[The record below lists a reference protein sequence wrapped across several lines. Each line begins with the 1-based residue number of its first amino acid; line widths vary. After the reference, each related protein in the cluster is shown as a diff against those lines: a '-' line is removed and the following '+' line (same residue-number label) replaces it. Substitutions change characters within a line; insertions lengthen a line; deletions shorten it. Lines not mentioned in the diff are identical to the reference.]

1 MQLLDKSEIMNK
13 QLIMQYG
20 ELMDSRSLMHVLG
33 YKSCSTFKL
42 AITNKTLGIKVFDV
56 PGRRGKFALTR
67 HVSSW
72 LSQLAAKEP
81 S

>member
-1 MQLLDKSEIMNK
+1 MQSLDKSETMDM
-13 QLIMQYG
+13 QLIKQYG

-42 AITNKTLGIKVFDV
+42 AITNRTLGIKVFDV

-72 LSQLAAKEP
+72 LNQLSA
-81 S
+81 